1 VLELEADG
9 RLIPVTPTGGDIGR
23 CNTGG
28 AKALRQKM
36 AEYKANGARLGWLLF
51 LEERTVEI
59 WQPQSNATALMEPRF
74 YRGCQPIAAGSARQG
89 HYW

>member
-1 VLELEADG
+1 VLELAADG

-28 AKALRQKM
+28 SKALRQKM
-36 AEYKANGARLGWLLF
+36 AENMANGAQLGWLLF
-51 LEERTVEI
+51 LEERAVEI
-59 WQPQSNATALMEPRF
+59 WQPQSNAPAPLEPRF
-74 YRGCQPIAAGSARQG
+74 HRGCQPMSAGSARQG